1 MVKHLTNFLLVLIFF
16 MGLGNNSM
24 ADDDAVKF
32 ALIQSDQSEVKF
44 SFAEN
49 TLAFTS
55 SSPKEFLWNKADT
68 PVTILDDAHVF
79 NDFTEEYI
87 GYDPLNRDRLEIRL
101 YTAKVIPERVALGVG
116 YGKLLASKWGALNFG
131 EFTHDHDFG
140 EVLGGDNSSGVMH
153 VNRISVMRRGEHILI
168 IRSKFDADYFD
179 RYKDAIATFVGSIEF
194 AKVVQKDPI
203 VASLETAYLFEK
215 DPEYKFKYYMP
226 GNWEK
231 VVPTDGRHTNMHF
244 DFWNDLGDNLGNSG
258 AHVFIIKPRG
268 KVPKDLG
275 SPPDPKRAENIAG
288 YYAKTFIDN
297 FAPDSK
303 YHFTAVERT
312 SLERFKPFTFYNEF
326 FKFSVDLELKDNQ
339 GTLPIIVSVMVTLG
353 NDGTVNASVVLTT
366 EYSNDYRFGT
376 KNHAEFTHQ
385 LLMDAQ
391 EHFWKVRASQSH

>member
-1 MVKHLTNFLLVLIFF
+1 MRKHLAKFLLVLIFF

-24 ADDDAVKF
+24 ADDAAVKF
-32 ALIQSDQSEVKF
+32 ALIQSDQNEVKF

-55 SSPKEFLWNKADT
+55 SSPKDFLWNKVDT

-79 NDFTEEYI
+79 NDFTQEYI

-116 YGKLLASKWGALNFG
+116 YGRLLASKWGALNFG

-140 EVLGGDNSSGVMH
+140 EVLGGDNSSGVML

-179 RYKDAIATFVGSIEF
+179 QYKDAMATFLGSIEF
-194 AKVVQKDPI
+194 ASVAQIDPI
-203 VASLETAYLFEK
+203 VASLQTAVLFEK
-215 DPEYKFKYYMP
+215 DPDYKFKYYMP
-226 GNWEK
+226 SEWKRGEYMEVRRK
-231 VVPTDGRHTNMHF
+231 KGEF
-244 DFWNDLGDNLGNSG
+244 DFWADLGDDLGNS
-258 AHVFIIKPRG
+258 AASIFIIRRCDAKP
-268 KVPKDLG
+268 D
-275 SPPDPKRAENIAG
+275 SPRPPIDKKRAANIANN
-288 YYAKTFIDN
+288 YAANLIENVLPDRVFN
-297 FAPDSK
+297 FTDM
-303 YHFTAVERT
+303 ERT
-312 SLERFKPFTFYNEF
+312 SLERFKPFTFYNELF
-326 FKFSVDLELKDNQ
+326 NFSVDLKLEDNQ
-339 GTLPIIVSVMVTLG
+339 GILPLIVSVMVTLG
-353 NDGTVNASVVLTT
+353 DDGTVNTSVVLTT

-391 EHFWKVRASQSH
+391 EHFWKVRASQPH